1 MFSFYQFCTLIYDIC
16 PVYLTNPKQNLVPLF
31 YYCSSSH
38 LPLCLSQYSHTA
50 VLTYYM
56 YHTTHINM
64 VWQSNG
70 VISKKRGGGLVI
82 LKGDQI
88 LKHALAFSVDEYFIL
103 TPLSNGRDNF
113 VLFFI
118 CLFYSIMLFILV
130 QYLYECLRFF
140 LTRKD

>member
-1 MFSFYQFCTLIYDIC
+1 
-16 PVYLTNPKQNLVPLF
+16 
-31 YYCSSSH
+31 
-38 LPLCLSQYSHTA
+38 
-50 VLTYYM
+50 M
-56 YHTTHINM
+56 YHTTRIIMH
-64 VWQSNG
+64 WQSNG
-70 VISKKRGGGLVI
+70 IISKKKKGGGGLVI

-113 VLFFI
+113 VLIFI

-130 QYLYECLRFF
+130 QYLYECLGVF